1 MLHPRACP
9 ILAPVFDSL
18 FCFYEAALGHPVVVG
33 NSPVLSDDEQRLL
46 RLVQGAGV
54 MWHSEISSVG
64 ARLLGC
70 VLMSTCVMLDLTF
83 RDDAAQEA

>member
-1 MLHPRACP
+1 
-9 ILAPVFDSL
+9 
-18 FCFYEAALGHPVVVG
+18 
-33 NSPVLSDDEQRLL
+33 
-46 RLVQGAGV
+46 

-70 VLMSTCVMLDLTF
+70 ALMSTCVMLDLTF